1 LIHRI
6 YSTLPTFKTLSDFQQ
21 GLNVLLAEK
30 TIASTQ
36 KQTRNRAGKSS
47 FIEIINF
54 LTGANVEPNSI
65 FRTKE
70 LVGYSFGMEFDLKK
84 INIGVERGGGQ
95 KSKINLIMDSP
106 TQITHTKWTEILGE
120 EMFGLSSLKK
130 SGYHPPTFRSLFSY
144 FVRRQAS
151 EAFIKPEK
159 SANKQQIDDM
169 QISLMF
175 LLGLDWEIARD
186 WQVIRDKEKTL
197 AKITKAEADG
207 MFSDIIGKTADLRTK
222 LTIEEFQL
230 KKISEELSN
239 FQILPM
245 YRELESELNDLTKK
259 FNELANENSIDASSI
274 NDIESSLASETPP
287 NLEDL
292 HAIYKE
298 AGIIFPELVKRCYE
312 NLKIFHESVIR
323 NRKDYL
329 TSEFEEAKMRM
340 QLRDK
345 QKLQYDKRRIEIMTI
360 LKSHGALD
368 QFTLLQKET
377 ARLESKVSLTR
388 QRFESA
394 EKLEGGK
401 SELEIERNQL
411 LLRLRHSFAEQK
423 EQLSEAILA
432 FEETSKRLYE
442 SAGSMNIVATTNGP
456 LFSFPMQGS
465 RSKGIK
471 NIQIFC
477 FDMML
482 MRLCTKRGIGPG
494 FLVHDSHLF
503 DGVDGRQVIS
513 ALRVG
518 SEVAKELG
526 FQYIVTMNEDDAYK
540 EKEVDFDLKQY
551 VLSTRLTDATE
562 DGGLFG
568 IRFS

>member
-1 LIHRI
+1 MIHRI
-6 YSTLPTFKTLSDFQQ
+6 YSTLPTFKNLSDFKQ

-30 TIASTQ
+30 TITSTR

-47 FIEIINF
+47 LIETINF
-54 LTGANVEPNSI
+54 LTGADAEPNSI

-70 LVGYSFGMEFDLKK
+70 LVDYSFGMEFDLKK
-84 INIGVERGGGQ
+84 TNISVERSGGN
-95 KSKINLIMDSP
+95 KSKINLITDNS
-106 TQITHTKWTEILGE
+106 TQTSQAKWIETLGE

-151 EAFIKPEK
+151 EAFVKPEK
-159 SANKQQIDDM
+159 SANQQQIDDM

-175 LLGLDWEIARD
+175 LLGLDWQIARD
-186 WQVIRDKEKTL
+186 WQVIRDKEKIL

-222 LTIEEFQL
+222 LTIEESQL
-230 KKISEELSN
+230 KKLSEELGS
-239 FQILPM
+239 FQVLPM

-259 FNELANENSIDASSI
+259 FNELGNENSIDINSI
-274 NDIESSLASETPP
+274 NDIERSLVSETPP

-292 HAIYKE
+292 NAIYKE
-298 AGIIFPELVKRCYE
+298 AGIIFPELVIKRFE
-312 NLKIFHESVIR
+312 NLKVFHESVIR

-329 TSEFEEAKMRM
+329 ASELEEAKMRI

-345 QKLQYDKRRIEIMTI
+345 QKLQYEKRRTEIMAI
-360 LKSHGALD
+360 LQSHGALD
-368 QFTLLQKET
+368 QFTLLQKEVT
-377 ARLESKVSLTR
+377 RLESKVALIR

-411 LLRLRHSFAEQK
+411 LLRLKRSFTEQK

-432 FEETSKRLYE
+432 FEDTSKRLYE
-442 SAGSMNIVATTNGP
+442 SAGSMNILETINGP
-456 LFSFPMQGS
+456 SFSFPMQGS

-482 MRLCTKRGIGPG
+482 MRLCAKRGIGPG

-518 SEVAKELG
+518 SEMAKELG

-540 EKEVDFDLKQY
+540 EKEVDFDLNHY

-568 IRFS
+568 IRFG